1 MLDLCRYQSQVLK
14 VADLVETEQ
23 RLSALSRPFQ
33 LETCMS
39 MLVVKV
45 HQVMVQLVVITAV
58 VRLALVMVMKALV
71 VERQTSEPAHCLLT
85 ALQLLP
91 VVVAQVVGSVVQ
103 EVWVQE
109 LLVSLVAM
117 VKA

>member
-1 MLDLCRYQSQVLK
+1 MLDLCRYQSQEPK
-14 VADLVETEQ
+14 VADLAVTEL
-23 RLSALSRPFQ
+23 RLSAPSRLFQ
-33 LETCMS
+33 QETCMS
-39 MLVVKV
+39 MLVVKA

-71 VERQTSEPAHCLLT
+71 VELQTSEQAHCLLT

-91 VVVAQVVGSVVQ
+91 VVVAPVVGSVVQ

-109 LLVSLVAM
+109 LLVSLVVM
-117 VKA
+117 VKV